1 VEPPSEPIPQAR
13 QQTHLTVLPAVG
25 GFNFKGRGT
34 AGKPIRIYPFGVSRN
49 RLSDAIDN
57 LRAPAVIT
65 RDSRDADVVLTLK
78 SYFRTKPQPIREAE
92 NRGTP
97 VYVLR
102 SNTSAQM
109 EHALGALLPAPPE
122 SEDEIVPLASSPQYG
137 AAPVVSTGTPATRRP
152 SGGGVAAALEET
164 EDAIGAVIGG
174 MHSIVLA
181 PQTKY
186 VRRLQHQL
194 ADRYNIGSRSKGKE
208 PHRRVELYRE
218 GAF

>member
-1 VEPPSEPIPQAR
+1 
-13 QQTHLTVLPAVG
+13 
-25 GFNFKGRGT
+25 
-34 AGKPIRIYPFGVSRN
+34 
-49 RLSDAIDN
+49 
-57 LRAPAVIT
+57 LRVTAVIT
-65 RDSRDADVVLTLK
+65 RDPREAEVVLTLK

-102 SNTSAQM
+102 SNTAAQM
-109 EHALGALLPAPPE
+109 EHALGALAPSPAEP
-122 SEDEIVPLASSPQYG
+122 DEGVVPLAPSPQPEQRPVTPASSSASSP
-137 AAPVVSTGTPATRRP
+137 ANRRA
-152 SGGGVAAALEET
+152 SGSGVAAALEET

-208 PHRRVELYRE
+208 PNRRVELYRQ

>member
-1 VEPPSEPIPQAR
+1 
-13 QQTHLTVLPAVG
+13 
-25 GFNFKGRGT
+25 
-34 AGKPIRIYPFGVSRN
+34 
-49 RLSDAIDN
+49 
-57 LRAPAVIT
+57 
-65 RDSRDADVVLTLK
+65 
-78 SYFRTKPQPIREAE
+78 
-92 NRGTP
+92 
-97 VYVLR
+97 
-102 SNTSAQM
+102 
-109 EHALGALLPAPPE
+109 
-122 SEDEIVPLASSPQYG
+122 LASSPQYG
-137 AAPVVSTGTPATRRP
+137 AAPVVSSGAPATRRP

>member
-1 VEPPSEPIPQAR
+1 
-13 QQTHLTVLPAVG
+13 
-25 GFNFKGRGT
+25 
-34 AGKPIRIYPFGVSRN
+34 
-49 RLSDAIDN
+49 
-57 LRAPAVIT
+57 
-65 RDSRDADVVLTLK
+65 
-78 SYFRTKPQPIREAE
+78 
-92 NRGTP
+92 
-97 VYVLR
+97 
-102 SNTSAQM
+102 M
-109 EHALGALLPAPPE
+109 EHALGALLPAPVE
-122 SEDEIVPLASSPQYG
+122 SDDEIVPLAPAPQHATTSAV
-137 AAPVVSTGTPATRRP
+137 AASAPANRRP

-174 MHSIVLA
+174 MQSIVLA

>member
-1 VEPPSEPIPQAR
+1 V
-13 QQTHLTVLPAVG
+13 
-25 GFNFKGRGT
+25 
-34 AGKPIRIYPFGVSRN
+34 RIYPFGVSRN

-57 LRAPAVIT
+57 LRVPAVIV
-65 RDSRDADVVLTLK
+65 RDSREADVVMTLK

-92 NRGTP
+92 TRGTP

-102 SNTSAQM
+102 SNTAAQM
-109 EHALGALLPAPPE
+109 EHALGALLPAPVEP
-122 SEDEIVPLASSPQYG
+122 DEAVVPLAP
-137 AAPVVSTGTPATRRP
+137 APAHTTTESVGYRRP
-152 SGGGVAAALEET
+152 SGGGGVAAALEET

-174 MHSIVLA
+174 MQSIVLA

-208 PHRRVELYRE
+208 PNRRVELYRE

>member
-1 VEPPSEPIPQAR
+1 MGS
-13 QQTHLTVLPAVG
+13 
-25 GFNFKGRGT
+25 FSFKGRGT
-34 AGKPIRIYPFGVSRN
+34 AAKPIRIYPFGVSRN
-49 RLSDAIDN
+49 RLSDAIDQ
-57 LRAPAVIT
+57 LRVPAIIV
-65 RDSRDADVVLTLK
+65 REPREADVVLTLK

-109 EHALGALLPAPPE
+109 EHALAALLPSSIEPE
-122 SEDEIVPLASSPQYG
+122 EVVVPLAP
-137 AAPVVSTGTPATRRP
+137 APVTTQAHPQSKPSTAGTRRA
-152 SGGGVAAALEET
+152 SGSGVAAALEET

-208 PHRRVELYRE
+208 PNRRVELYRD
-218 GAF
+218 GPF

>member
-1 VEPPSEPIPQAR
+1 
-13 QQTHLTVLPAVG
+13 LTVLPAVS

-34 AGKPIRIYPFGVSRN
+34 ASKPIRIYPFGVSRN

-57 LRAPAVIT
+57 LRVPAIIV
-65 RDSRDADVVLTLK
+65 REAREADVVMTLK
-78 SYFRTKPQPIREAE
+78 SYFRTKPQPIRDAE

-102 SNTSAQM
+102 SNTAAQM
-109 EHALGALLPAPPE
+109 EHALGALLPTPVEPE
-122 SEDEIVPLASSPQYG
+122 EVVVPLAPPQERA
-137 AAPVVSTGTPATRRP
+137 AAPVAKAPASSNNSSSSSNRRS

-208 PHRRVELYRE
+208 PNRRVELYRE